1 MVSSLVG
8 VCSFTWTVCPYCL
21 PPQHFG
27 FGLGNSFTFCLGAM
41 VLTRM
46 KPSPEEREKV
56 TSAILKRSRKLKKDQ
71 GPEKTQRCLSQPG
84 LQIGRSLTKTHGL
97 INKCGEQVRWWKWTM
112 LCFVYIACFQKVFIE
127 LLVELCLCVL
137 LCPVVA
143 ICPAGSC
150 SDWRTPGS
158 TPVGVPDLVEQRG
171 LEDGLGRSWVFCWW
185 DGCVLFCTYMLTFAL
200 LLFSKGLNVH
210 GIYKNCNGCSNPAEV
225 TQCWARCGF
234 KAVPF
239 EIDLQ
244 GEMMDIL
251 SPIGFLCF
259 LCNCFVQ
266 LCFTRCFVKAPNLF
280 VCCFKCETDHMF

>member
-97 INKCGEQVRWWKWTM
+97 INRCGEQVRWWKWTM
-112 LCFVYIACFQKVFIE
+112 LCFVY
-127 LLVELCLCVL
+127 
-137 LCPVVA
+137 
-143 ICPAGSC
+143 S
-150 SDWRTPGS
+150 
-158 TPVGVPDLVEQRG
+158 
-171 LEDGLGRSWVFCWW
+171 
-185 DGCVLFCTYMLTFAL
+185 M
-200 LLFSKGLNVH
+200 FSKGIHRAACWIVLV
-210 GIYKNCNGCSNPAEV
+210 CSPLPCSCDLSCGLLQRL
-225 TQCWARCGF
+225 THPGFYSSWCPWSCWATGPWRWTWTQ
-234 KAVPF
+234 
-239 EIDLQ
+239 LS
-244 GEMMDIL
+244 IL
-251 SPIGFLCF
+251 LVGWLCLVLYVHAY
-259 LCNCFVQ
+259 LCAFAFQ
-266 LCFTRCFVKAPNLF
+266 
-280 VCCFKCETDHMF
+280 